1 MSAMILVKNASG
13 QLVEAR
19 ALLDTCA
26 TAHFVSEKFA
36 RQLKLPINSGSTT
49 IGAINEI
56 HTTSKGSIEI
66 NVLSNS
72 LKFQKTLNA
81 LIVTKI
87 AGLVPDEVF
96 PRETIKIPSN
106 IKLADPLFHLRR
118 PVDVL
123 IGAGV
128 TLSLLSIGQHNLSK
142 GNNDLIL
149 QKTQLGWVIAGGQNE
164 KENQLRASCN
174 ITDISR
180 QLDRFWTIEDLHED
194 NSKSYEESQCEK
206 HYVENTMRNNDGRY
220 VVRLPFKFNIDNL
233 GDSRTQTLR
242 RFYALQRKFD
252 TDSKFKTEYSKVM
265 QNYIDTGHMSLID
278 DESKDGYY
286 MPHHAIRKESNEGA
300 DFPRATNILRNDLYV
315 DDLLTG
321 ADTLTE
327 MIQIRDEV
335 ISLLRRGGFDIRQ
348 WASNHHHALN
358 NIEEKFV
365 DLDCIIESNPVL
377 KTLGI
382 VWSSQ
387 DDKLLFKVNH
397 SETTTKVSKRVILSE
412 IAKIFDPLGLI
423 GPTVLYA
430 KKLLQECWK
439 GKLEWDE
446 SVTQELHTKWKTFA
460 DQLPLIKTL
469 SFDRRL
475 LIDNPIHVE
484 LHRFCDASKVGYGAC
499 IYVRS
504 IDTMGRI
511 LVRLACSKS
520 RVAPLKDI
528 TIPRLELCAAE
539 LLLSLY
545 LEAGFESFMSIN
557 KIFFWSDSTIVLQW
571 LKKNPQVLKVFEAN
585 RVIKIQK
592 VQKNVE
598 WGHVRTHDNPAD
610 ALSRGQYPSEL
621 LHNQL
626 WFNGPFWLQKEN
638 SEWPEKTNEEDLSD
652 LPGSRSDKCL
662 ITQSDSS
669 INIGT
674 EEKNATERKIIKII
688 QGDCF
693 GEEIENLLKC
703 KQIKGSRLAALNP
716 FIDEYG
722 LLRVGGRL
730 QNATIE
736 EEHRHPILLPSYHH
750 VTDLIIRNYH
760 LRLHHAGIQTTLTN
774 IRHRFWLLDGKNQVR
789 KIIRRCVTCI
799 RHHPVPIQE
808 QNLESVP
815 ENRLTVWKFI
825 SRARQHFWSRWHL
838 EYLSEL
844 QKRQKWH
851 SNSGELKPN
860 DVVIIID
867 KNIPCMQWKL
877 GIIEKV
883 HPGTDGITR
892 VATIKTA
899 HGIFKCNITQLCPLP
914 ISNQ

>member
-1 MSAMILVKNASG
+1 
-13 QLVEAR
+13 
-19 ALLDTCA
+19 
-26 TAHFVSEKFA
+26 
-36 RQLKLPINSGSTT
+36 
-49 IGAINEI
+49 
-56 HTTSKGSIEI
+56 
-66 NVLSNS
+66 
-72 LKFQKTLNA
+72 
-81 LIVTKI
+81 
-87 AGLVPDEVF
+87 
-96 PRETIKIPSN
+96 
-106 IKLADPLFHLRR
+106 
-118 PVDVL
+118 
-123 IGAGV
+123 
-128 TLSLLSIGQHNLSK
+128 
-142 GNNDLIL
+142 
-149 QKTQLGWVIAGGQNE
+149 
-164 KENQLRASCN
+164 
-174 ITDISR
+174 
-180 QLDRFWTIEDLHED
+180 
-194 NSKSYEESQCEK
+194 
-206 HYVENTMRNNDGRY
+206 
-220 VVRLPFKFNIDNL
+220 
-233 GDSRTQTLR
+233 
-242 RFYALQRKFD
+242 
-252 TDSKFKTEYSKVM
+252 
-265 QNYIDTGHMSLID
+265 MSLID

-300 DFPRATNILRNDLYV
+300 DFPRAANILRNDLYV

-335 ISLLRRGGFDIRQ
+335 ISLPRRGGFDIRQ

-446 SVTQELHTKWKTFA
+446 SVTQELYTKWKTFA

-484 LHRFCDASKVGYGAC
+484 LHGFCDASKVGYGAC

-539 LLLSLY
+539 LLVRLY

-557 KIFFWSDSTIVLQW
+557 KIFFWSDSMIVLQW
-571 LKKNPQVLKVFEAN
+571 LKKNPKVLKVFEAN

-626 WFNGPFWLQKEN
+626 WINGPFWLQKEN

-652 LPGSRSDKCL
+652 LPGLSSDKCL

-669 INIGT
+669 SLFQRFSTYSKLLHTISYCLRFLLTSYNTVINIGT
-674 EEKNATERKIIKII
+674 EEKNATEWKIIKII

-750 VTDLIIRNYH
+750 VTDLIIQLNTFAIEIEAILNSRPLCSLSSDPNDPSALTPAH
-760 LRLHHAGIQTTLTN
+760 LLVGRPLTTL
-774 IRHRFWLLDGKNQVR
+774 
-789 KIIRRCVTCI
+789 
-799 RHHPVPIQE
+799 PE

-815 ENRLTVWKFI
+815 ENRLIVWKFI

-899 HGIFKCNITQLCPLP
+899 HGIFKRNITQLCPLP